1 MKSQQNSFVY
11 NKSVNRFF
19 LNLEIKDVTKM
30 FLVALFKLSLIT
42 IICVLLSNFS
52 FSQSSLNQSTFNGER
67 LKEAVIEYISN
78 SNSTQKEIQILQTIP
93 DFQFKEE
100 NVVAN
105 INDEGSFFK
114 GNSNLKLEF
123 IDGNNDRL
131 LKSYNVVFKVK
142 TFAETFVTTK
152 TLRVGEI
159 ISRDAIRI
167 AKIETTELED
177 RDLFIITNGINQD
190 LDISSILDKKV
201 NSNIIKGSALLKSM
215 IDSESTIKRGEKVT
229 VLAKNGIVTIRA
241 KGTALNDAKIG
252 ENIKVQRDGAAIVMN
267 GIVSDDK
274 LVIIK

>member
-1 MKSQQNSFVY
+1 MKSQQNSFIY
-11 NKSVNRFF
+11 HKSLNRFF
-19 LNLEIKDVTKM
+19 LNLEIKDVTKL
-30 FLVALFKLSLIT
+30 FLVALIKLSIIT
-42 IICVLLSNFS
+42 IICVFLSNFS
-52 FSQSSLNQSTFNGER
+52 FSQSTLNQSTFNGER
-67 LKEAVIEYISN
+67 LKEAVIEYINSSN
-78 SNSTQKEIQILQTIP
+78 SYQKEIQILQTIP

-100 NVVAN
+100 NVTAI

-123 IDGNNDRL
+123 FGAENNRL

-152 TLRVGEI
+152 TLRIGEI

-167 AKIETTELED
+167 AKIETTDLED
-177 RDLFIITNGINQD
+177 RDLFIIANGINQD
-190 LDISSILDKKV
+190 LNFSSILDKKV
-201 NSNIIKGSALLKSM
+201 NSNIIKSSAVLKSM

-229 VLAKNGIVTIRA
+229 VLAQNGIVTIRA